1 MIEIEKL
8 KDYANKL
15 MFDMN
20 EEEYKTLQ
28 DEFEVILKQMDLIG
42 QIPDIDKV
50 SPMTFP
56 FPNEDVSLREDEV
69 GDYLTVSEVLENTT
83 QQVNDQVK
91 VPKVVNEDV

>member
-28 DEFEVILKQMDLIG
+28 DEFETILKQMDLIG

-83 QQVNDQVK
+83 HQVNDQVK